1 MVKAKEAVSPRVAI
15 LQAKRTPIGRF
26 LGAFR
31 NKPAVELAADVAR
44 RVLELAGVA
53 PEDVDEV
60 IVGHARQ
67 AGNGPNPARQVAVS
81 AGVPVERPAVTV
93 NSACASGIQSIMMGA
108 DAIRLGRADCVLA
121 GGMENMTRTPFLLD
135 RARLG
140 YRLGHAPLLDGM
152 YRDGF
157 DCPMAEMVMGETAEV
172 LAAEYG
178 IGREEQDRWAMMS
191 QNRAE
196 EANGRGV
203 FADEIV
209 AVSAPDDKGREAV
222 VERDEH
228 PRSGV
233 TMDALSRLPAVFRK
247 DGTVTAGNSSGI
259 TDAAAAVVLTSEAR
273 ARELGKEPIAY
284 IRDAVITGVEPRR
297 MGIGPV
303 PATRSVLERNG
314 LSLDDVPVIE
324 LNEAFAAQVLACQR
338 ELGFDAARVNRNGGA
353 ISLGHPIGC
362 TGTRIVVTLLHEMK
376 RSGAPLGLATL
387 CVSGGMGVAM
397 LIERE

>member
-15 LQAKRTPIGRF
+15 LQAKRSPIGKF

-44 RVLELAGVA
+44 RALELAGVA

-67 AGNGPNPARQVAVS
+67 AGNGPNPARQVAVR

-121 GGMENMTRTPFLLD
+121 GGMENMTRTPFLLE

-196 EANGRGV
+196 EANGRGD

-259 TDAAAAVVLTSEAR
+259 TDAAAAVVLASEAR
-273 ARELGKEPIAY
+273 ARELGGEPIGY
-284 IRDAVITGVEPRR
+284 IRDAVMVGVEPRR

-376 RSGAPLGLATL
+376 RSGATLGLATL
-387 CVSGGMGVAM
+387 CVSGGMGAAM
-397 LIERE
+397 LIERG